1 MLISKEGGFF
11 VGLTYFRSGD
21 TDRRRH
27 GATVNWGFRKG
38 VGDAGHGRSAIKH
51 VSVLKTENR
60 GGELTGRA
68 DSLVH
73 SRPAQR
79 SRKSMKKE
87 INSNTSVM

>member
-1 MLISKEGGFF
+1 LQISEEGGFF

-38 VGDAGHGRSAIKH
+38 VVDAGHGRSATTH
-51 VSVLKTENR
+51 VSGLKTENR

-73 SRPAQR
+73 SCDRQEESGPAGLL
-79 SRKSMKKE
+79 KGVE
-87 INSNTSVM
+87 EV